1 VNGTTASRH
10 DDSHAEA
17 LSSLDCQAGVW
28 VLGTGAPAVGEAP
41 KEGTIDL
48 PVVEPTGCLV
58 YGEGPEASL
67 ELSGLLP
74 YRVATDRSAQ

>member
-28 VLGTGAPAVGEAP
+28 VLGTGAPAGKEDVGELQA
-41 KEGTIDL
+41 GRARGRAS
-48 PVVEPTGCLV
+48 GCCI
-58 YGEGPEASL
+58 PAAS
-67 ELSGLLP
+67 GA
-74 YRVATDRSAQ
+74 RVR